1 MVEMEF
7 THGPQL
13 HAPQPRAR
21 RETAFD
27 GALQVVNGGPYTM
40 ATGDV
45 YASAVDNAVRAA
57 ILMPLDML
65 FRFVDEDEAFACAED
80 PGAFKRPVQFGFG
93 YGLGYSDLDD
103 TRIALRLDE

>member
-1 MVEMEF
+1 MVKMEF
-7 THGPQL
+7 TYGPQL
-13 HAPQPRAR
+13 HGPQSRAR

-45 YASAVDNAVRAA
+45 HASAVDNAVRAA
-57 ILMPLDML
+57 ILVLLNML
-65 FRFVDEDEAFACAED
+65 VRFVDEDEAFACTED
-80 PGAFKRPVQFGFG
+80 PGAFKRLVQFGFG

-103 TRIALRLDE
+103 TRIALRLNE